1 MDCNGPENFI
11 ATLQVRILFFYL
23 AGFQVSK
30 ELNGFPDVE
39 HRFNA
44 FQWLLFICF
53 CYLLVCFFSCHVVF
67 LLSFV
72 GQEQGNYD
80 LHVFLQE
87 LSFINDSQA
96 QPASAG
102 TVKFFPH
109 RCLELLEAI
118 PAPIWRVGDGNSWSF
133 SFAMKRQVSPQRKA
147 ELVEVL
153 PSRLT
158 SPEHLGDTNHFDSVL
173 SYVEYAWNL
182 ALPPPL
188 VSQLC
193 LN

>member
-1 MDCNGPENFI
+1 MDQRTSSPHCRWGFFFLLGRFPGVKR
-11 ATLQVRILFFYL
+11 TKWVPWCGTQVQRISMI
-23 AGFQVSK
+23 V
-30 ELNGFPDVE
+30 
-39 HRFNA
+39 
-44 FQWLLFICF
+44 FICF